1 MREKPIRS
9 RLARFSLDS
18 LRVDPKNRG
27 GENVKKLAVFVT
39 VAAIVGIFSGV
50 AGAQQFTLVVDV
62 SSTSSLGMSSGGM
75 LSTGGGPI
83 TFNNQA
89 IGNFMHT
96 SQTMTMQGMM
106 GMESFQQRMI
116 TLQLPGIGMV
126 FGMMAGGAPWSG
138 ASGIIIGGTDGAHGV
153 SGTVTVG
160 AQVSPNH
167 YPFLFNLGP

>member
-1 MREKPIRS
+1 MGGKPILS
-9 RLARFSLDS
+9 RLARFSLDL
-18 LRVDPKNRG
+18 LRGDPKLRG

-39 VAAIVGIFSGV
+39 VAAIIGIFSGV
-50 AGAQQFTLVVDV
+50 AGAQQFTLMVDV
-62 SSTSSLGMSSGGM
+62 GSTSSLGMSSGGM

-83 TFNNQA
+83 TFNDQA
-89 IGNFMHT
+89 IGTFMHT
-96 SQTMTMQGMM
+96 SQTMTMLGMM
-106 GMESFQQRMI
+106 AMESFQQRMI

-160 AQVSPNH
+160 AQVSPNR
-167 YPFLFNLGP
+167 YPFVFNLGP